1 MVERSDPTR
10 FHLLQLKPREEKRL
24 LAGHLWVYSNE
35 VDNRKTPLKRFKPG
49 QPVMI
54 VSASSRVIGTGYVNP
69 NSLICA
75 RLVTRS
81 LETALDGVLIRQRLG
96 QALALRQAIYPEPY
110 YRLCFGE
117 SDGLPGLVLD
127 RFGQYCSGQITTAG
141 MQRFQA
147 EIESALDELLQP
159 RSLIW
164 RNDVAVRQLEGLP
177 AENELVFGQM
187 PDEVEVHEAGLVFR
201 TSLTQGQ
208 KTGWFYDQTAN
219 RYRLGKYVAGADVAD
234 LYSYLGGWGLRAAQ
248 AGAQSVVCVDSSPA
262 AVAGVQRAAEDNQ
275 LNDRVK
281 ACQKDVQAWMQE
293 AADAGRQYDVVVLD
307 PPALI
312 KRKRDQRDG
321 QRAYQRLNEL
331 ALRIVRPGGVLFSFS
346 CSQHL
351 SRDELR
357 KTINRA
363 GMRQGIPLQVLEN
376 LQQGPDHPV
385 HPAMVET
392 EYLKGF
398 VIRRLAC

>member
-54 VSASSRVIGTGYVNP
+54 VSSSSRVIGTGYVNP

-127 RFGQYCSGQITTAG
+127 RFGHYYSGQITTAG

-147 EIESALDELLQP
+147 EIENALEELLQP

-164 RNDVAVRQLEGLP
+164 RNDVAVRQLEGLSP
-177 AENELVFGQM
+177 ENTRVFGQM
-187 PDEVEVHEAGLVFR
+187 PEQVEVHEAGLIFQ
-201 TSLTQGQ
+201 TSLIQGQ

-219 RYRLGKYVAGADVAD
+219 RHRLAKYVAGADVAD
-234 LYSYLGGWGLRAAQ
+234 LYSYLGAWGLRAAQ
-248 AGAQSVVCVDSSPA
+248 AGAQSVVCVDSSPT
-262 AVAGVQRAAEDNQ
+262 AVEGVRHAAEANQ
-275 LNDRVK
+275 LSDRVAACK
-281 ACQKDVQAWMQE
+281 ADVQAWMQQALE
-293 AADAGRQYDVVVLD
+293 AGRQFDVVVLD

-398 VIRRLAC
+398 VVRRLAC

>member
-35 VDNRKTPLKRFKPG
+35 VDTRKTPLKRFKPG

-81 LETALDGVLIRQRLG
+81 METALDGVLIRQRLG

-127 RFGQYCSGQITTAG
+127 RFGPYYSGQITTAG

-177 AENELVFGQM
+177 AENALVFGQM
-187 PDEVEVHEAGLVFR
+187 PDEVEVREAGLVFR
-201 TSLTQGQ
+201 TSLTRGQ

-234 LYSYLGGWGLRAAQ
+234 LYSYLGGWGLRAAR

-262 AVAGVQRAAEDNQ
+262 AVEGVRRAAEENQ
-275 LNDRVK
+275 LADRVT
-281 ACQKDVQAWMQE
+281 ACQADVQAWMQE
-293 AADAGRQYDVVVLD
+293 ALEDGRRYDVVVLD

-321 QRAYQRLNEL
+321 QRAYQKLNEL
-331 ALRIVRPGGVLFSFS
+331 ALQIVRPGGVLFSFS

-351 SRDELR
+351 SREELR

-363 GMRQGIPLQVLEN
+363 GMRREIPLQVLES

-398 VIRRLAC
+398 VVRRLAC

>member
-35 VDNRKTPLKRFKPG
+35 VDTRKTPLKRFKPG

-54 VSASSRVIGTGYVNP
+54 VSSTSRVIGTGYVNP
-69 NSLICA
+69 GSLICA

-81 LETALDGVLIRQRLG
+81 MEHALDGVLIRQRLA
-96 QALALRQAIYPEPY
+96 QALALRQAIYPEPW

-117 SDGLPGLVLD
+117 SDGLPGLVVD
-127 RFGQYCSGQITTAG
+127 RFGDYLSGQITTAG
-141 MQRFQA
+141 MQRFQTD
-147 EIESALDELLQP
+147 IEDALEELLQP
-159 RSLIW
+159 LGLIW
-164 RNDVAVRQLEGLP
+164 RNDVAVRQLEGLS
-177 AENELVFGQM
+177 AENEIVMGRI
-187 PDEVEVHEAGLVFR
+187 PDRVEVREAGLVFQ

-219 RYRLGKYVAGADVAD
+219 RHRLGKYVAGADVLD
-234 LYSYLGGWGLRAAQ
+234 LYSYLGAWGLRAAQ
-248 AGAQSVVCVDSSPA
+248 AGARSVTCVDSSGPA
-262 AVAGVQRAAEDNQ
+262 VEGVWQAAEYNQ
-275 LNDRVK
+275 LADRVE
-281 ACQKDVQAWMQE
+281 AVRADVSEWLGRAVE
-293 AADAGRQYDVVVLD
+293 EGRQYDVVVLD

-321 QRAYQRLNEL
+321 QRAYQKLNEL
-331 ALRIVRPGGVLFSFS
+331 ALQVVRPGGVLFSFS

-363 GMRQGIPLQVLEN
+363 GQRRDIPLQLLEG

-385 HPAMVET
+385 HPAMPET

-398 VIRRLAC
+398 VVRRLAC